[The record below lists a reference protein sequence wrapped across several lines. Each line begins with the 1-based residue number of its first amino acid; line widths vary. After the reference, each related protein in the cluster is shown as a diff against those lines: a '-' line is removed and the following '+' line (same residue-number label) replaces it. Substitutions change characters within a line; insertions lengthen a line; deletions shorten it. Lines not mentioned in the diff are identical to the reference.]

1 MSLEPIRT
9 TSLNYLTTGPTMT
22 NCYSLRMMRMTTKMR
37 TVPNLN
43 LKTTN
48 SIPRSYLTNLT
59 TNSGHCLKKSCLT
72 MMVRNYCST
81 MNLKTGRMRTMSL
94 TRRTLPTMS
103 YC

>member
-9 TSLNYLTTGPTMT
+9 TSLNYLTTGP
-22 NCYSLRMMRMTTKMR
+22 
-37 TVPNLN
+37 
-43 LKTTN
+43 TN

-81 MNLKTGRMRTMSL
+81 MNLKTGRMRTTSL
-94 TRRTLPTMS
+94 TRTIPPTMS